1 MLESCQKS
9 GMYTTDIHMKTTLNL
24 DDRILRAAK
33 VRAAETGDTLTHL
46 IESALRSHLASA
58 SAAGGDFRLQL
69 LVKSGQPV
77 PGVTFD
83 DRDALYE
90 RMESRD

>member
-1 MLESCQKS
+1 
-9 GMYTTDIHMKTTLNL
+9 MKMTLNL
-24 DDRILRAAK
+24 DERILRAAK

-58 SAAGGDFRLQL
+58 SAVSGDFRLQL
-69 LVKSGQPV
+69 LVKSGRPV

-90 RMESRD
+90 RMKSRD

>member
-1 MLESCQKS
+1 
-9 GMYTTDIHMKTTLNL
+9 MKTTLNL

-33 VRAAETGDTLTHL
+33 VRAAETGDTLTRL
-46 IESALRSHLASA
+46 IENALRSHLASA
-58 SAAGGDFRLQL
+58 SAASGDFRLQP

-90 RMESRD
+90 KMESRD

>member
-1 MLESCQKS
+1 MH
-9 GMYTTDIHMKTTLNL
+9 TTDIHMKTTLNL
-24 DDRILRAAK
+24 DERILRAAEA
-33 VRAAETGDTLTHL
+33 RAAETGDTLTHL
-46 IESALRSHLASA
+46 IESALRSYLASA
-58 SAAGGDFRLQL
+58 SAVSGDFRLQL

-83 DRDALYE
+83 DRDALSE